1 MTRNSSKN
9 DGGPAAEDTYHT
21 IRRQILDGNLDE
33 GRWLRET
40 ELARELDVSRTPVRE
55 SLRRLAA
62 EGLVLYQ
69 PNRGMQVQSWSVVDL
84 AEIYELRTLLEP
96 FGCRL
101 AARTGTADIDRLDAL
116 ANEMDRVAA
125 RDEPDVARLT
135 DLNNRFHAIVLAAS
149 GNARLQSLVT
159 SVVQVPLV
167 SRTYSLYSTQDLK
180 RSLAHHHEIVQ
191 ALHVQDP
198 YWAEAVMRSHIRA
211 AWSALRDKTLS
222 QDPN

>member
-1 MTRNSSKN
+1 MTRNSPN
-9 DGGPAAEDTYHT
+9 NEAGPAAEDTYHK
-21 IRRQILDGNLDE
+21 IRRQILDGKLDE

-40 ELARELDVSRTPVRE
+40 ELARELEVSRTPVRE

-69 PNRGMQVQSWSVVDL
+69 PNRGMQVQSWSIEDL

-101 AARTGTADIDRLDAL
+101 AAQTGTADIDRLDEL
-116 ANEMDRVAA
+116 ANEMDQVAA
-125 RDEPDVARLT
+125 KARPAVARLT
-135 DLNNRFHAIVLAAS
+135 DLNNRFHAMVLEAS

-167 SRTYSLYSTQDLK
+167 SRTYSLYS
-180 RSLAHHHEIVQ
+180 
-191 ALHVQDP
+191 
-198 YWAEAVMRSHIRA
+198 
-211 AWSALRDKTLS
+211 S
-222 QDPN
+222 QD